1 VKQTQKAGSGHA
13 VPSAVRTVLMKVGTT
28 FYRRMILVER
38 DLVPLPAVPD
48 LSLPIEIGPLR
59 FPEDSA
65 ALASFRPEQS
75 SVSTLSRVEKGNL
88 CFAVWHEGKIVHAG
102 WVAVRRTW
110 VEYLNRDLLLGERD
124 IFIFDSFTLQGY
136 RRRHL
141 ANARS
146 AVVSDYFSE
155 RGFRRSLG
163 LVAVENKPGLAVP
176 DSLGYRRIGLYASL
190 GVGRWSRAWSRPL
203 LGGEIPQ
210 LVRCR

>member
-1 VKQTQKAGSGHA
+1 
-13 VPSAVRTVLMKVGTT
+13 MKVGTT
-28 FYRRMILVER
+28 FYRRVILVER
-38 DLVPLPAVPD
+38 DLLPLPAVPD
-48 LSLPIEIGPLR
+48 LPFPVEIGPLS
-59 FPEDSA
+59 FPEDLA
-65 ALASFRPEQS
+65 ALASFRPAQS
-75 SVSTLSRVEKGNL
+75 SVSILKRIEKDNL

-163 LVAVENKPGLAVP
+163 LVAVENKPGLALP
-176 DSLGYRRIGLYASL
+176 ESLGYRRIGRYASL
-190 GVGRWSRAWSRPL
+190 GVGRWNRAWSHPL
-203 LGGEIPQ
+203 LLDGEIPQ